1 MKKENKTSG
10 LVVSPKQQKSLSN
23 KSSGKGG
30 SNMVV
35 LTYMLS
41 LSTTDRLNGMT
52 AKQLGDN
59 IAKAFGVALKGSQ
72 IRGFFRTNF
81 SVGVPTKDSQGNTE
95 PNSKYKEFGQT
106 TIGGNEYVATG
117 TGSPMTYSILTTQ
130 DEIDANIS

>member
-1 MKKENKTSG
+1 MNKNKKVSG
-10 LVVSPKQQKSLSN
+10 LVVSKKQQQTLSRQ
-23 KSSGKGG
+23 SSGKGG

-41 LSTTDRLNGMT
+41 LATNDRLNGMT

-59 IAKAFGVALKGSQ
+59 IAKDFGVALNGSQ
-72 IRGFFRTNF
+72 IRGFFRTHF
-81 SVGVPTKDSQGNTE
+81 AVGVPTKDSQGNTKAD
-95 PNSKYKEFGQT
+95 SKYKEFGQT
-106 TIGGNEYVATG
+106 NIGGNEYVATG